1 MALYNKITKGEA
13 LWQRTGRDKV
23 FRCTIVYSS
32 CSSLFGKAILGTYS
46 EIVPIQKIG
55 TITETPSNKIN
66 EKENEF
72 QC

>member
-1 MALYNKITKGEA
+1 MALCNKITKGEA

-23 FRCTIVYSS
+23 SRCTIVYSS
-32 CSSLFGKAILGTYS
+32 CSSLLDKAILGTHS
-46 EIVPIQKIG
+46 EIFLIQKIG

-72 QC
+72 WC